1 MSVTLLQGTFSGSS
15 TTKARDLRQAWAG
28 AFSGVTGWDLLDHDY
43 VNGTSERS
51 VIVNTTENFALML
64 YNSTTTTDLRLRI
77 AFGRTYDD
85 TTHVLSNIAFWNQTT
100 GLGVTNFTS
109 NSDALTGQTFNPN
122 SITATINA
130 VHEFK
135 QINATS
141 GQSDWTVHISDGQ
154 NQNAILTFNDGTTNI
169 GKAIYFG
176 EYKKLI
182 ANPAITVNN
191 PYVCSIVASDSV
203 PRSGLIETSGNA
215 LTTLQSWRFPAVNF
229 WLRQA
234 GAPADTNFNDF
245 YSADNDKTTV
255 SPIFLSRQD
264 ILPLGIDAN
273 LYGWLI
279 GEYNNIVFAR
289 AENAN
294 WGDTLTFNG
303 KTYMLGGKKSGTGAL
318 AETWWVEV

>member
-1 MSVTLLQGTFSGSS
+1 MSVTLLQGTFSGTS

-28 AFSGVTGWDLLDHDY
+28 AFSGLPGWDLLDHDY

-51 VIVNTTENFALML
+51 VIVNTNEDFALML

-77 AFGRTYDD
+77 AFGRTYND
-85 TTHVLSNIAFWNQTT
+85 TTHVLSDIAFWNQTT

-109 NSDALTGQTFNPN
+109 NNDALTGQTFNPN
-122 SITATINA
+122 SITASINA
-130 VHEFK
+130 VHQVKE
-135 QINATS
+135 ITATS
-141 GQSDWTVHISDGQ
+141 GQSDWTVHIG
-154 NQNAILTFNDGTTNI
+154 NIRENAIMTFNDGTTNI

-176 EYKKLI
+176 EYENLI
-182 ANPAITVNN
+182 QNNTITVNN
-191 PYVCSIVASDSV
+191 PYVCSIVASNNV
-203 PRSGLIETSGNA
+203 PRSGLIETAGNPN
-215 LTTLQSWRFPAVNF
+215 TDLQSWRFPAVNF

-234 GAPADTNFNDF
+234 GAPADSNFNDF
-245 YSADNDKTTV
+245 YSANNDKSSV
-255 SPIFLSRQD
+255 SPIFLARQN
-264 ILPLGIDAN
+264 ILPIDIDAN

-279 GEYNNIVFAR
+279 GKYDHIVFAR

-294 WGDTLTFNG
+294 WGDTITLNG